1 MQRDPTDNSSP
12 FAMTGDPAPD
22 EASLGRA
29 VARLFDTAER
39 VPPWEMAPLIDVV
52 CDAVGASSGRLFVAD
67 YGLRVLQQVS
77 VTGDDGEA
85 MMIEGTLAGRAFAND
100 EIITSTNEPVLWVPL
115 TDGTERIGVIELV
128 FDTDADTD
136 DSARR
141 DVLRPVVAALV
152 MVLVTRRRYTDVWHR
167 SRRSE
172 PMSPAAEAQWSL
184 LPPLS
189 CTTAS
194 VSVGGILEPAYEI
207 GGDSFD
213 YALNDH
219 RLDFAIVDAVGHGM
233 SAVLLSTAAVGSL
246 RNVRREQGDLTTAYR
261 HTDRLIAE
269 QFGKSYFVTGQIG
282 TLDLSTGVLSWLN
295 AGHVLP
301 MLVRNDTY
309 AGELQCSPSTPMGLG
324 GHVVEVA
331 AIALQRGDRI
341 LFYTD
346 GITESRSPD
355 GTLFGP
361 DRLADFLVRSSHDQV
376 PIAETVRRLSA
387 NVVSYVGTGLND
399 DATLL
404 LIEYRGA
411 GEAA

>member
-1 MQRDPTDNSSP
+1 MQCDPTEKSTP
-12 FAMTGDPAPD
+12 FAMTGDPALD

-29 VARLFDTAER
+29 VARLFATADR
-39 VPPWEMAPLIDVV
+39 VPPWEMAPLVEVV
-52 CDAVGASSGRLFVAD
+52 CDAVGASSARLFVAD
-67 YGLRVLQQVS
+67 YGLRILQEVS
-77 VTGDDGEA
+77 VTGGSGEA
-85 MMIEGTLAGRAFAND
+85 MMIEGTVAGRAFAND
-100 EIITSTNEPVLWVPL
+100 EIIASANEAVVWMPL
-115 TDGTERIGVIELV
+115 TDGTERIGVIELT
-128 FDTDADTD
+128 FDPGDTV
-136 DSARR
+136 RG
-141 DVLRPVVAALV
+141 DVLKPVIATLVLLLVA
-152 MVLVTRRRYTDVWHR
+152 RRRYSDVWHS

-233 SAVLLSTAAVGSL
+233 SAVLMSTAAIGSL
-246 RNVRREQGDLTTAYR
+246 RNVRREQGDLTTAYL
-261 HTDRLIAE
+261 HTDRLIGD

-282 TLDLSTGVLSWLN
+282 TLDLSTGDLSWLN

-309 AGELQCSPSTPMGLG
+309 AGELQCSPSMPMGLG

-331 AIALQRGDRI
+331 TIALQRGDRI

-355 GTLFGP
+355 GTLFGA

-376 PIAETVRRLSA
+376 PVAETVRRLSA

-411 GEAA
+411 SEEA

>member
-1 MQRDPTDNSSP
+1 
-12 FAMTGDPAPD
+12 MTVDPATD
-22 EASLGRA
+22 EASVGRA
-29 VARLFDTAER
+29 VARMFDTAER
-39 VPPWEMAPLIDVV
+39 VPPWEMAPLVDVV
-52 CDAVGASSGRLFVAD
+52 CEEVGASSGRLFVAD
-67 YGLRVLQQVS
+67 YGLRTLQQVS
-77 VTGDDGEA
+77 TTGETCEA
-85 MMIEGTLAGRAFAND
+85 LTIEGTIAGRAFAND
-100 EIITSTNEPVLWVPL
+100 EIITSANEPVVWVPL
-115 TDGTERIGVIELV
+115 TDGTERIGVIELT
-128 FDTDADTD
+128 FDTD
-136 DSARR
+136 DSVRGE
-141 DVLRPVVAALV
+141 VLKPVVAALV
-152 MVLVTRRRYTDVWHR
+152 LLLVARRRYTDVWHR

-172 PMSPAAEAQWSL
+172 PMTSAAEAQWSL

-189 CTTAS
+189 CTTAN

-233 SAVLLSTAAVGSL
+233 SAVLMSSAAVGSL

-261 HTDRLIAE
+261 QTDRLIAE

-282 TLDLSTGVLSWLN
+282 TLDFATGVLSWLN

-309 AGELQCSPSTPMGLG
+309 AGELQCAPSTPMGLG
-324 GHVVEVA
+324 SAVVEVA
-331 AIALQRGDRI
+331 TVALQRGDRI

-346 GITESRSPD
+346 GITESKSPD

-361 DRLADFLVRSSHDQV
+361 ERLADFLVRSSHDQV
-376 PIAETVRRLSA
+376 PVAETVRRLSA
-387 NVVSYVGTGLND
+387 NVVSYVGAGLND

-411 GEAA
+411 DEAT

>member
-1 MQRDPTDNSSP
+1 
-12 FAMTGDPAPD
+12 MTGDPALD
-22 EASLGRA
+22 DASVGRA
-29 VARLFDTAER
+29 VARLFATADR
-39 VPPWEMAPLIDVV
+39 VPPWDIAPLVEV
-52 CDAVGASSGRLFVAD
+52 LRDAVGASSARLFVAD
-67 YGLRVLQQVS
+67 YGLRILQQVS
-77 VTGDDGEA
+77 MTSGEGET
-85 MMIEGTLAGRAFAND
+85 MMIEGTVAGRAFAND
-100 EIITSTNEPVLWVPL
+100 EIIASANEAVIWIPL
-115 TDGTERIGVIELV
+115 TDGTERIGVIELA
-128 FDTDADTD
+128 FDSG
-136 DSARR
+136 DSVRR
-141 DVLRPVVAALV
+141 EVLKPVIAALV
-152 MVLVTRRRYTDVWHR
+152 LLLVARRRYSDVWHR
-167 SRRSE
+167 TRRSE

-189 CTTAS
+189 CTTAN

-233 SAVLLSTAAVGSL
+233 SAVLMSTTAVGSL

-261 HTDRLIAE
+261 HTDRLIAA
-269 QFGKSYFVTGQIG
+269 QFGKSHFVTGQIG
-282 TLDLSTGVLSWLN
+282 TVDFSTGDLSWLN

-309 AGELQCSPSTPMGLG
+309 AGELQCSPSMPMGLG
-324 GHVVEVA
+324 GDVVDVA
-331 AIALQRGDRI
+331 TIALQRGDRI

-355 GTLFGP
+355 GTLFGA
-361 DRLADFLVRSSHDQV
+361 DRLADFLVRSSLDQV
-376 PIAETVRRLSA
+376 PVAETVRRLAA
-387 NVVSYVGTGLND
+387 NVVSYVGSGLHD

-411 GEAA
+411 GDEA

>member
-1 MQRDPTDNSSP
+1 MQRDPTDKSSP

-29 VARLFDTAER
+29 VVRLFETAER
-39 VPPWEMAPLIDVV
+39 VQPWEFAPLIDVV
-52 CDAVGASSGRLFVAD
+52 CDAVGASSARLFVAD

-77 VTGDDGEA
+77 MTGDDGEA
-85 MMIEGTLAGRAFAND
+85 MMIEGSLAGRAFAND

-152 MVLVTRRRYTDVWHR
+152 MVLVTRRRDTDVWHR

-246 RNVRREQGDLTTAYR
+246 RNLRREQGDLTTAYR

-376 PIAETVRRLSA
+376 PVAETVRRLSA

>member
-1 MQRDPTDNSSP
+1 MQRDPTDQP
-12 FAMTGDPAPD
+12 TPPAMTDDPALD
-22 EASLGRA
+22 EASVGRA

-39 VPPWEMAPLIDVV
+39 VPPWEMGPLVEV
-52 CDAVGASSGRLFVAD
+52 ACDAVGASSGRLFVAD
-67 YGLRVLQQVS
+67 YGLRILQQVS
-77 VTGDDGEA
+77 PTGEGGEGL
-85 MMIEGTLAGRAFAND
+85 MIEGTIAGRAFAND
-100 EIITSTNEPVLWVPL
+100 EIITSANEPVLWVPL

-128 FDTDADTD
+128 FDTD
-136 DSARR
+136 DSVRR
-141 DVLRPVVAALV
+141 EMLKPVVAALV
-152 MVLVTRRRYTDVWHR
+152 LLLVTRRRYTDVWHR

-233 SAVLLSTAAVGSL
+233 SAVLMSTAAVGSL
-246 RNVRREQGDLTTAYR
+246 RNVRREQGDLTTAYL
-261 HTDRLIAE
+261 HTDRLIAD
-269 QFGKSYFVTGQIG
+269 QFGQSYFVTGQIG
-282 TLDLSTGVLSWLN
+282 TLDFSTGILTWLN

-324 GHVVEVA
+324 GHAVEVA
-331 AIALQRGDRI
+331 TVALQRGDRI

-346 GITESRSPD
+346 GITESKSPD
-355 GTLFGP
+355 GTLFGE

-376 PIAETVRRLSA
+376 PVAETVRRLSA
-387 NVVSYVGTGLND
+387 NVVSYVGKGLND

-411 GEAA
+411 GDDS